1 MFAYDEPPSEE
12 ESEASPLCCLGIPGA
27 GGEDLDAAEELSP
40 DAWIV
45 RAYFLPATA
54 APAATAAVVVAVAE
68 ESEAIPEP
76 EEEDFRLLPLPPLLL
91 REKANMGGD
100 FGAGGGSPGRDD
112 FGGEDFLE
120 VGLAGERSL
129 TDGKTPSLNS
139 SVLSDRP
146 KTFHA
151 AGDADCDFTAAASAM
166 IEEESGGAGGALI
179 DGNVPLVIS
188 DSKLVVL
195 CSFSSGSRWSS
206 GGWRLASS
214 EPDPKIQPSV
224 PGMIIM
230 MRCDGSCRVLSRN
243 KSACDTWI
251 CPAGSES
258 YNRKMPSGLQREL
271 WSGSLPLLAGLGSRR
286 RWYVELLLQDFVI
299 KLEF

>member
-12 ESEASPLCCLGIPGA
+12 ESDPSPLCCLGIPGGA
-27 GGEDLDAAEELSP
+27 GAGLEAADELSP
-40 DAWIV
+40 EAWIV
-45 RAYFLPATA
+45 RAYFLPETAT
-54 APAATAAVVVAVAE
+54 PAATAVAE

-76 EEEDFRLLPLPPLLL
+76 EEEDFRLMLLPLLLL

-112 FGGEDFLE
+112 FGREDFLE

-151 AGDADCDFTAAASAM
+151 AGDADCDFTATASAM
-166 IEEESGGAGGALI
+166 IEEESGGGGRALI
-179 DGNVPLVIS
+179 DGNVPPLIS

-224 PGMIIM
+224 PGMIIDAM
-230 MRCDGSCRVLSRN
+230 
-243 KSACDTWI
+243 
-251 CPAGSES
+251 
-258 YNRKMPSGLQREL
+258 
-271 WSGSLPLLAGLGSRR
+271 
-286 RWYVELLLQDFVI
+286 
-299 KLEF
+299 

>member
-1 MFAYDEPPSEE
+1 MFAEDEPPNEE
-12 ESEASPLCCLGIPGA
+12 ESDASPLCCLGIPGGVGA
-27 GGEDLDAAEELSP
+27 GLEAAEELSP
-40 DAWIV
+40 EAWIV

-54 APAATAAVVVAVAE
+54 APAATAIPVAE

-76 EEEDFRLLPLPPLLL
+76 EEEDFRLLLPLLL
-91 REKANMGGD
+91 LRGKANMGGD

-151 AGDADCDFTAAASAM
+151 AGDAECDFTAAASAM

-179 DGNVPLVIS
+179 DGNVPPLIS
-188 DSKLVVL
+188 DSELVVL

-224 PGMIIM
+224 PGM
-230 MRCDGSCRVLSRN
+230 MRCDGHCVMGLVKK
-243 KSACDTWI
+243 KSACDMWI
-251 CPAGSES
+251 CPADSES
-258 YNRKMPSGLQREL
+258 YNRNMPSGVRRER
-271 WSGSLPLLAGLGSRR
+271 WSGNLPFLAGLSSRR
-286 RWYVELLLQDFVI
+286 RC
-299 KLEF
+299 